1 MSFMFYAECLTY
13 TVQSVKIRIEKTKRR
28 ERTMQGDITVWVQLS
43 DAAKEIEISRTKL
56 SRLVREKR
64 VKSKRDPRDERVV
77 LVDMQ
82 ELRVMFPPR

>member
-1 MSFMFYAECLTY
+1 
-13 TVQSVKIRIEKTKRR
+13 
-28 ERTMQGDITVWVQLS
+28 MQEGTTVWTQLS

-64 VKSKRDPRDERVV
+64 IKSKRDPRDERVV